1 MKFFI
6 DIAVLHVLFYF
17 IWNYIFTFPL
27 AILFTVLKMDR
38 VGYYILKSL
47 GAYLFASLSSLIVLG
62 HGVDSSIMTIIF
74 FAFVA
79 LILME
84 LNLISATGEAM
95 KSVQQEFDFF
105 QRMKM
110 KNRLSNDWIF
120 WLVAAGVFIL
130 VLLVPIIG
138 INPLTEGVFYI
149 MDWLLGVKILGTIIK
164 ILAVI
169 LLFAFAWKGILG
181 AILIYSMWRTDKDDN
196 ETDIETSDII
206 DEIKK

>member
-27 AILFTVLKMDR
+27 ALLFTIIKMDR
-38 VGYYILKSL
+38 VGHYILKSL
-47 GAYLFASLSSLIVLG
+47 GAYLFASLSALVVLG
-62 HGVDSSIMTIIF
+62 HGIDSSILTIIF

-79 LILME
+79 LVLME

-95 KSVQQEFDFF
+95 KSVQQEFDFL

-110 KNRLSNDWIF
+110 EDRLSSDWIF
-120 WLVAAGVFIL
+120 WLVAAGVFVL

-164 ILAVI
+164 ILAII
-169 LLFAFAWKGILG
+169 LLFAFAWRGIIG
-181 AILIYSMWRTDKDDN
+181 AILVYSMWRSDKDDG
-196 ETDIETSDII
+196 EPDIETADVI
-206 DEIKK
+206 DE